1 MEPTMKNIYVGNLDP
16 RCTEAELRT
25 KFEVYGKV
33 DKVNVVTDKDTGQP
47 RGFAFVEMT
56 VDAEGEKAIA
66 GLNGTLMEGSPLT
79 VNEARPKRERA
90 SSSGGRGRSG
100 GGGRY

>member
-16 RCTEAELRT
+16 RCTEGELRT
-25 KFEVYGKV
+25 QFEVYGKV
-33 DKVNVVTDKDTGQP
+33 DKAEIMRDRDSGQP

-66 GLNGTLMEGSPLT
+66 GLNGSLMEGSPLT
-79 VNEARPKRERA
+79 VNEARPKRDRA
-90 SSSGGRGRSG
+90 PSNGGRGRSG